1 MTARFWRHKDDDGST
16 QADSGDAE
24 QSKEPEVVHLD
35 EKQLLRLSA
44 VFSAPRWLRDLGVLA
59 WLLLGVVLLLV
70 GLIWLLG
77 ATSEITQP
85 VIAAFVLACVTA
97 PLVKW
102 LSGHRVGR
110 AGGAAIVLV
119 LAVAVGVLVAVLV
132 IGGITSQSDEIS
144 STASDAGDKVSSW
157 LEDAG
162 VDPSSAS
169 SASDTAQEDT
179 TEAVKTLVE
188 GIATGI
194 SGLTSLALGLSFTL
208 LSLFFLLKDGP
219 SLRAW
224 VDSHMGVPQP
234 VARTIT
240 GNVIVSLQ
248 RYFGGVTIVAA
259 FNAVVVGLG
268 ALVLGVPL
276 AGTIAVVTF
285 VTAYIP
291 YVGAFVA
298 GAFAVV
304 LALGSEGTTTALI
317 MLVIVL
323 LANGLLQN
331 ILQPIA
337 FGATLGLNPL
347 VVLIV
352 TIGAGSL
359 FGMVG
364 LVLAA
369 PLTSAAVH
377 IIADLARAK
386 EAAAREAEAAASTRV
401 EPEPAPG

>member
-1 MTARFWRHKDDDGST
+1 VRIPYIHKKGAETSPRRAEEEHHVIEID
-16 QADSGDAE
+16 ADE
-24 QSKEPEVVHLD
+24 
-35 EKQLLRLSA
+35 LSA
-44 VFSAPRWLRDLGVLA
+44 VFSAPRWLRDLGLA
-59 WLLLGVVLLLV
+59 AWFLVGVAALLV
-70 GLIWLLG
+70 GLVLLLG
-77 ATSEITQP
+77 ATAAITQP
-85 VIAAFVLACVTA
+85 VLAAFVVACVA
-97 PLVKW
+97 SPLVHW
-102 LSGHRVGR
+102 LKRRRVPR
-110 AGGAAIVLV
+110 AAGAALALLLLIAIVVLV
-119 LAVAVGVLVAVLV
+119 VVLVV
-132 IGGITSQSDEIS
+132 GGITSQSDEIS
-144 STASDAGDKVSSW
+144 SQSGSAVDRIEGW

-162 VDPSSAS
+162 VSSSGAS
-169 SASDTAQEDT
+169 SAGETATDSVT
-179 TEAVKTLVE
+179 SGASTLIHGIVGAIE
-188 GIATGI
+188 GLA
-194 SGLTSLALGLSFTL
+194 SLALGLSFAA

-219 SLRAW
+219 SMRSW
-224 VDSHMGVPQP
+224 VNSHLGVEEA

-240 GNVIVSLQ
+240 GNVIVSLR

-259 FNAVVVGLG
+259 FNAVVVGIG
-268 ALVLGVPL
+268 AVVLGVPL
-276 AGTIAVVTF
+276 AGTIAVVSF

-298 GAFAVV
+298 GFFAVV
-304 LALGSEGTTTALI
+304 LTLGAEGTTDAII

-352 TIGAGSL
+352 TIGAGAL

-377 IIADLARAK
+377 ISADLARAK
-386 EAAAREAEAAASTRV
+386 AAAAREAEADAPV
-401 EPEPAPG
+401 PEPPEPEPA